1 MAEAWTTPKTWSY
14 KEAPGSD
21 SLNEQIRDNL
31 KYVKESLPAGIMLGY
46 GGAAAPAQWLLCDGT
61 AVSRTTYSALFAAI
75 GVLYGVG
82 NGSTTFNLPDYRGR
96 VMVGLN
102 STDAD
107 FDTLG
112 EKYGSKTHT
121 LTSAQMPVHT
131 HIQNAHTHTQNAHTH
146 TQNAHTHTQ
155 NAHNHSTSY
164 QTDGENSPLGGNYN
178 IVTDYRDPTGAG
190 NKITIGN
197 TTPTNQNTTPTNQN
211 TTPTNQNTTP
221 TNQNTGSGSAHNNVQ
236 PGQVSNFIIKY

>member
-1 MAEAWTTPKTWSY
+1 MAESWVTPKTWSY

-31 KYVKESLPAGIMLGY
+31 KYVKESLPAGIIIGY
-46 GGAAAPAQWLLCDGT
+46 GGAAAPSQWLLCDGT
-61 AVSRTTYSALFAAI
+61 AVSRSTYSALFAAI
-75 GVLYGVG
+75 GVSYGVG
-82 NGSTTFNLPDYRGR
+82 NGSSTFNLPDYRGR
-96 VMVGLN
+96 VMVGLS

-121 LTSAQMPVHT
+121 LTTAEMPIHT
-131 HIQNAHTHTQNAHTH
+131 HAQNAHTHVQNAHTH
-146 TQNAHTHTQ
+146 AQNAHGHSVRGNH
-155 NAHNHSTSY
+155 NAGGAAYIKPDASTALNG
-164 QTDGENSPLGGNYN
+164 D
-178 IVTDYRDPTGAG
+178 VAWA
-190 NKITIGN
+190 
-197 TTPTNQNTTPTNQN
+197 TTSTTATNQN

>member
-131 HIQNAHTHTQNAHTH
+131 HIQNAHTHTQNAH
-146 TQNAHTHTQ
+146 
-155 NAHNHSTSY
+155 NHSTSY

-211 TTPTNQNTTP
+211 A
-221 TNQNTGSGSAHNNVQ
+221 GSGSAHNNVQ
-236 PGQVSNFIIKY
+236 PSLVSNFIIKY

>member
-1 MAEAWTTPKTWSY
+1 MAETWVTPKTWSY

-31 KYVKESLPAGIMLGY
+31 KYVKESLPAGIIIGY
-46 GGAAAPAQWLLCDGT
+46 GGAAAPDQWFLCDGT
-61 AVSRTTYSALFAAI
+61 AISRSTYSALFTAI
-75 GVLYGVG
+75 GDSYGVG
-82 NGSTTFNLPDYRGR
+82 NGSSTFNLPDYRGR
-96 VMVGLN
+96 VMVGLS

-131 HIQNAHTHTQNAHTH
+131 HIQNAHTHIQNG
-146 TQNAHTHTQ
+146 
-155 NAHNHSTSY
+155 HNHSASY
-164 QTDGENSPLGGNYN
+164 TTDGENDPLGGNHN
-178 IVTDYRDPTGAG
+178 FCTDYRSNTGAG
-190 NKITIGN
+190 NKMTIGN

-211 TTPTNQNTTP
+211 A
-221 TNQNTGSGSAHNNVQ
+221 GSGSAHNNVQ
-236 PGQVSNFIIKY
+236 PSLVSNFIIKY